1 MKSKKMTIK
10 ELRQHLELTQK
21 DFAKMLNIARV
32 NYSNIEN
39 GKTKPSLTTYQKIK
53 GIMEKQKLNIDDL
66 IF

>member
-1 MKSKKMTIK
+1 
-10 ELRQHLELTQK
+10 
-21 DFAKMLNIARV
+21 MLNIARE

-53 GIMEKQKLNIDDL
+53 GIMEKHKLNIDNL

>member
-21 DFAKMLNIARV
+21 DFAKMLNITQV

-39 GKTKPSLTTYQKIK
+39 GKNKPSLTTYQKIK
-53 GIMEKQKLNIDDL
+53 VIMEKHKLDIDDL

>member
-1 MKSKKMTIK
+1 MKSKKITIK

-21 DFAKMLNIARV
+21 DFSKMLNIARE

-53 GIMEKQKLNIDDL
+53 SIMEKQKLDIDDL

>member
-21 DFAKMLNIARV
+21 DFAKMLNITQV

-39 GKTKPSLTTYQKIK
+39 GKNKPSLTTYQKIK
-53 GIMEKQKLNIDDL
+53 GIMEKQKFDIDNL

>member
-21 DFAKMLNIARV
+21 DFAKMLNITQV

-39 GKTKPSLTTYQKIK
+39 GKNKPSLTTYQKIK
-53 GIMEKQKLNIDDL
+53 GIMKKQNLDIDDL

>member
-21 DFAKMLNIARV
+21 DFAKMLNITQV

-39 GKTKPSLTTYQKIK
+39 GKNKPSLTTYQKIK
-53 GIMEKQKLNIDDL
+53 GIMEKQKLDIDDL

>member
-1 MKSKKMTIK
+1 MTIK

-21 DFAKMLNIARV
+21 DFAKMLNITQV

-39 GKTKPSLTTYQKIK
+39 GKNKPSLTTYQKIK
-53 GIMEKQKLNIDDL
+53 GIMKKQNLDIDDL